1 MGVLDLAR
9 FVGGGLHHLAGLGNG
24 LLTRKLVDGFGLEV
38 RVFQNLVRVV
48 PGLLA
53 DARSLGLGVG
63 NDLITVRDDLL
74 AGLVMGAALDAQRGV
89 CLLAALGQLLIF
101 PRKVAVFQAQHI
113 NLVRQR
119 MVALL
124 HGGELRF
131 EIGAVALQLIHLP
144 GQRGVLGREG
154 LVLHDQSLGV
164 AAQGVV
170 LLPERAQLRRH
181 GGQVLLIIGAEVL
194 HGLMHVLRLIAAKA
208 RLAHTALL
216 YVIVDVDFGHW

>member
-1 MGVLDLAR
+1 
-9 FVGGGLHHLAGLGNG
+9 
-24 LLTRKLVDGFGLEV
+24 
-38 RVFQNLVRVV
+38 
-48 PGLLA
+48 
-53 DARSLGLGVG
+53 
-63 NDLITVRDDLL
+63 
-74 AGLVMGAALDAQRGV
+74 MGAALDAQRGV

-101 PRKVAVFQAQHI
+101 TRQIAVFQAQHI
-113 NLVRQR
+113 DLVRQR
-119 MVALL
+119 MAAFL